1 MDKQDRLQRLKNS
14 LPAGEQNERG
24 MPICDKERG
33 ISKEKADEI
42 IEDLCRDIG
51 AMENQIGKLSH
62 AKGKSEREKAVR
74 QLRYVSEKMTCYLRE
89 VICYA
94 GISKEGTWMDIY
106 TGNGPAGNIT
116 VEKRFYGYEIT
127 CPFRLPS
134 KNTYSVNKYWWGM
147 IERALREYAKLHE
160 IEKLSQVMIA
170 YLDLYPIECPAC
182 SVTDSDN
189 QDIKRVTDVIKE
201 VFLESDDSLHLW
213 TLQLGVAYE
222 GDSTMSKIYV
232 VKQEEIVSWY
242 ALMRS

>member
-14 LPAGEQNERG
+14 LPAGEQKERG
-24 MPICDKERG
+24 NPKCDKETG

-51 AMENQIGKLSH
+51 AMETQIGKLSH
-62 AKGKSEREKAVR
+62 ANGKTEREKAVR

-89 VICYA
+89 AICDA
-94 GISKEGTWMDIY
+94 GISKEGTWMDTY
-106 TGNGPAGNIT
+106 TGKDPAGNIT

-134 KNTYSVNKYWWGM
+134 RNTYSVNKYWWGM

-160 IEKLSQVMIA
+160 IEQLSQVMIA

-222 GDSTMSKIYV
+222 GNSTMSKIYV

>member
-1 MDKQDRLQRLKNS
+1 MD
-14 LPAGEQNERG
+14 
-24 MPICDKERG
+24 
-33 ISKEKADEI
+33 
-42 IEDLCRDIG
+42 
-51 AMENQIGKLSH
+51 
-62 AKGKSEREKAVR
+62 
-74 QLRYVSEKMTCYLRE
+74 T
-89 VICYA
+89 
-94 GISKEGTWMDIY
+94 Y

-116 VEKRFYGYEIT
+116 VEKTFYGYEIT

-160 IEKLSQVMIA
+160 IEQLSQVMVA

-189 QDIKRVTDVIKE
+189 QDIKWVTDVIKE

>member
-1 MDKQDRLQRLKNS
+1 
-14 LPAGEQNERG
+14 
-24 MPICDKERG
+24 
-33 ISKEKADEI
+33 
-42 IEDLCRDIG
+42 
-51 AMENQIGKLSH
+51 
-62 AKGKSEREKAVR
+62 
-74 QLRYVSEKMTCYLRE
+74 
-89 VICYA
+89 
-94 GISKEGTWMDIY
+94 
-106 TGNGPAGNIT
+106 
-116 VEKRFYGYEIT
+116 
-127 CPFRLPS
+127 
-134 KNTYSVNKYWWGM
+134 M

-160 IEKLSQVMIA
+160 IEQLSQVMIA

-182 SVTDSDN
+182 SVMDSDN